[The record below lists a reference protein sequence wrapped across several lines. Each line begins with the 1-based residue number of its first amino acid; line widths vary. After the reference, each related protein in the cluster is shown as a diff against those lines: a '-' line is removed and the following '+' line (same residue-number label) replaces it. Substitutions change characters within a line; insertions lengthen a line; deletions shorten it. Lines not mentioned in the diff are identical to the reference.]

1 MATEY
6 KKDCVFCKYA
16 VNSSK
21 PEINNEIIWQNDE
34 FFVINDHRPAAR
46 FHYLIIPKTHMG
58 PLTEVLKDNDPEKN
72 AEFFAKMGSISVH
85 LIGRHLLPEAIVGFH
100 VPPFNSIDH
109 LHCHVIIPPY
119 RRWWHS
125 FMYHYSFNF
134 TPLTLVRLQLPR
146 LSKWRSQSDALKLEK
161 DKLNN
166 LTEYHRFMN
175 KNGQL
180 NFTIIFVF
188 IFMPNIDLPLDIREK
203 LQDLELELRVGD
215 ITLQGYE
222 KKKASLMAS
231 LSSRDENIGHDR
243 MNYKSPENKEKYYT
257 NGKEQEDDFKQLNAL
272 EEKEE
277 NNNETLKSQEYNTFV
292 EIKGNKRTDSYKYM
306 SLYSNTWLDRY
317 GPKKVVDENWENK
330 SIDNL
335 TDVTI
340 HSNVYGGSLRDEL
353 SNTLMQNFTTI
364 AAMLRFRAYQ
374 MGDKECVT
382 VSGKSIESITY
393 GKLNSK
399 AERISQAIKDKQ
411 KYKKGDKVIL
421 LFDESEMI
429 EYFVGIFSC
438 LYAGLV
444 IVILAKNELLPDVI
458 DRTSC
463 KLIVTCDSQY
473 KLVMKEKKNFP
484 FDVEIC
490 RISDLGNVNLKRN
503 GLESL
508 ITCESSDNAI
518 IECFEMNNEI
528 ISTCVDHD
536 CIMKQCYS
544 LKEIF
549 GIEHSDVIINC
560 LNGFDGIGLLTGI
573 FLSLYNGCLVV
584 FSSKNH
590 VKAIHKCKGTFLLT
604 NEYLLKQTLNEE
616 IFKSLNLS
624 NFRGILLCQGKHQ
637 ELIEESCKFL
647 KTHGAIYDDLVFPF
661 FIVKEIGNVL
671 LSARPCRSKL
681 GVKRENDRFGQPLN
695 VKEIINYSNCFSVI
709 LPLGLIPP
717 NVEIII
723 LNSLKKSCKHN
734 EIGELYILLNQNE
747 NSSSFDAIKVENKTF
762 VQTFIIGYIHQGN
775 FYYIGDLFDQIHQNK
790 CTFYGKQISEF
801 LNHEISKIE
810 KCGAFSIFINSEEYP
825 IVISEVD
832 ERLKE
837 EELKAICNSIILVL
851 NEKLSLQVFMSILC
865 PINTL
870 PVGKYDVLDIYRIK
884 AMFESSNLNPL
895 MITTNNKTKTFNK
908 VQGEF
913 FTRQSESN
921 NPALIAIPC
930 VVNGTNLDSTNFID
944 LLKNR
949 MSNNKNTFLFESA
962 FNNPIKDVKKI
973 DYETF
978 YSKICSVCFY
988 LEKKGLKSG
997 DQILVLLPHS
1007 VEFVVAIYSG
1017 LGTILLSIYCWEEG
1031 VNNQLM

>member
-1 MATEY
+1 
-6 KKDCVFCKYA
+6 
-16 VNSSK
+16 
-21 PEINNEIIWQNDE
+21 
-34 FFVINDHRPAAR
+34 
-46 FHYLIIPKTHMG
+46 MG

-661 FIVKEIGNVL
+661 FICN
-671 LSARPCRSKL
+671 SS
-681 GVKRENDRFGQPLN
+681 FG
-695 VKEIINYSNCFSVI
+695 INTAKC
-709 LPLGLIPP
+709 
-717 NVEIII
+717 
-723 LNSLKKSCKHN
+723 
-734 EIGELYILLNQNE
+734 
-747 NSSSFDAIKVENKTF
+747 SSFDAIKVENKTF